1 MSLFKKVILVFP
13 VALFFSSFLVTSVD
27 AAKLLLSPSS
37 GTFTVGST
45 FDVNIFLNTEG
56 KSINTVSTILSFP
69 ADKLK
74 LVSPTIGQSVISVW
88 TAQPIFNNQ
97 TGLVKLV
104 GGIPGGI
111 NVQSGLVTGL
121 TFRVKQVGSSVLV
134 KFSDESRVLAN
145 DGNGTDILNSVQ
157 NGVYNLILPPPQ
169 GPIVSSETHS
179 DQSKW
184 YANKNVILRWAS
196 TSAIENYSY
205 VLDKD
210 PAGSPDNI
218 AEGNNATVIYKNLDD
233 GTQYFH
239 IKSFRDGTWG
249 GVTSFGINIDTQPPA
264 EFLPE
269 FAPSSRT
276 SSKNQII
283 KFQTSDAFSGTLYY
297 EIKVIP
303 LSPKSS
309 IVKSNNNFFIEAT
322 SPYQTALDIGKYDII
337 VRAYDGAGNYRE
349 VTSRLNVVTP
359 IFEIVSDQGIKVVG
373 SFIIPWLWF
382 WIASAIVAGIL
393 LLNAR
398 RIKRWHDSLATQQKN
413 KELPQDVKSQF
424 ETLKTYRKKYGNLV
438 LLLIFASSLFFV
450 SNVRAQ
456 ETEQARLSP
465 PFVSSVSRNISN
477 EEIFYVGGKTDN
489 SDITVVIYLQNLQT
503 GATFNESVVSDSKGN
518 WFYRHSTFLGAGEY
532 LLWMQSKLGEESN
545 PPNPPNK
552 NTY

>member
-1 MSLFKKVILVFP
+1 M
-13 VALFFSSFLVTSVD
+13 
-27 AAKLLLSPSS
+27 
-37 GTFTVGST
+37 
-45 FDVNIFLNTEG
+45 
-56 KSINTVSTILSFP
+56 
-69 ADKLK
+69 
-74 LVSPTIGQSVISVW
+74 
-88 TAQPIFNNQ
+88 
-97 TGLVKLV
+97 
-104 GGIPGGI
+104 
-111 NVQSGLVTGL
+111 
-121 TFRVKQVGSSVLV
+121 
-134 KFSDESRVLAN
+134 
-145 DGNGTDILNSVQ
+145 
-157 NGVYNLILPPPQ
+157 YNLILPPPQ

-532 LLWMQSKLGEESN
+532 LLWMQSKLGEESS
-545 PPNPPNK
+545 PPSPQIQMTVK
-552 NTY
+552 NTAIQFGASRFSYELIYLMVAIIFLSVILGLIAFIMYYAYHGRKKHKLFLKEVKEAQESVRRGFAVLRRDIQAEFTLVKKMKAEKALSEEEKLKEEQLLKDLQSVEQYIGKEIWDIEENESFG